1 MPPGRPRPRTVTIL
15 MRGAIRR
22 HMPPGRPRPRTVTNC
37 NEPWMPEMRL
47 VKEAIRG
54 HQRQSEAINEPW
66 MPEMRL
72 VKEAIRGHQ
81 RQSEAINEPWMPE
94 MRLVKRRETAPGSPD
109 RIPIGACRSGLP
121 DRIPISAFPPLLCR
135 GGSRARRRER
145 MNPSLVD
152 SLGAVSGAPPS
163 GTSTARESAMRV
175 ARPSATSHRLP
186 SRTCTH
192 RSNQRRYQRLG

>member
-37 NEPWMPEMRL
+37 
-47 VKEAIRG
+47 
-54 HQRQSEAINEPW
+54 NEPW